1 MTLDLLQS
9 KAAYLS
15 FFVQIADRALLS
27 KFVSLARCD
36 TISEKIALRLARN
49 LDVDL
54 AASFLGKLAWSTT
67 QHAVL
72 RVLLPRITQSSQLD
86 SLV

>member
-1 MTLDLLQS
+1 MPMTLDLLQN

-27 KFVSLARCD
+27 KFVSFARCD
-36 TISEKIALRLARN
+36 TIPEKIALRLARN

-54 AASFLGKLAWSTT
+54 AVGFFGKLA
-67 QHAVL
+67 
-72 RVLLPRITQSSQLD
+72 
-86 SLV
+86 